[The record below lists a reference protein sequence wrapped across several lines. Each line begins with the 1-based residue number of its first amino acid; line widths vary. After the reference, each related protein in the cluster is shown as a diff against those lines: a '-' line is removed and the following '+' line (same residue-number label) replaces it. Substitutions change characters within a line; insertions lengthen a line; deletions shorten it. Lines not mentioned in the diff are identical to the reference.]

1 MNFDQ
6 FYKRVYIYQIYYSF
20 LYASRFDTS
29 KIQGKREKKEKKRYE
44 KARVKSE

>member
-29 KIQGKREKKEKKRYE
+29 KIQGKRERKEKKR